1 MKSLQNKIFLF
12 FVLLLLLVQS
22 IGVWTVLSGKKNQEN
37 QEINNRLNTA
47 QTIFSELFDSRSDYL
62 RAFSS
67 TAAKDYGIKQ
77 VFNEDNRSLLV
88 ALNNHRKR
96 IDADL
101 VMTISD
107 KGVINAQ
114 LVAHMVNDAKKIRR
128 GPQTDSIFQYPQ
140 WFNTSRSQEHL
151 YKLND
156 SLYQLSISP
165 IKIGAKDLGWI
176 AFGFQ
181 IDQRLAEKY
190 QQITGLETI
199 FILREDK
206 QWELVASSAA
216 NAQLNLAKRI
226 VNGDI
231 PDKYIAQSQLIS
243 SFDDSQFGVAMYG
256 LREDLIEVLQNQW
269 IKIIF
274 LIGLT
279 LVLSLTGAYLISA
292 SITKPIKLL
301 VAQVKT
307 VASGDYSQGVQLRDQ
322 NELGQ
327 LANEFNEMQKAIL
340 TRENAM
346 QHRANH
352 DPLTDLP
359 NRNKLVNDLSQ
370 MSSSRNCF
378 SVFHLNLSRLKDVN
392 DTLGHNVGDQ
402 IIKEAALRL
411 TNVAGFVSVYHIG
424 ADEFIMLSE
433 QQDECNLTELLENVE
448 QRLSAP
454 FDHDCFCFQLQA
466 RIGIA
471 RYPEH
476 SDKVN
481 VLLQMADT
489 ALHDTRKN
497 RQPTQVYDPALDN
510 NTLERLSLINDFK
523 NAVPENQ
530 LELHY
535 QPKMHMKS
543 GVITHMEALV
553 RWRHPTL
560 GMVPP
565 DEFIPV
571 AEQTGQINELTFW
584 VMETAIKQQKDWL
597 AEGMDINIAVNISA
611 ESLRDPSFYDFVC
624 NTLSKAQIE
633 PNKVTLEVTES
644 AVVEDPESAIEL
656 LQRFK
661 DTGIFLSIDD
671 YGTGYSS
678 LAQLKQLPVHELK
691 IDKSFVQRLQQDPDD
706 QIIVRSTIELAHNMG
721 LSVVAEGIEDQFAL
735 DWLTEHKCEKAQG
748 YFISKPQPA
757 EPLTAWLKQQKGY
770 NQQKE
775 MA

>member
-12 FVLLLLLVQS
+12 FVLLLLSVQS
-22 IGVWTVLSGKKNQEN
+22 IGIWTVISGKENQET

-47 QTIFSELFDSRSDYL
+47 QTIFSELFNSRGSYL
-62 RAFSS
+62 RVFST

-107 KGVINAQ
+107 SGIINAQ
-114 LVAHMVNDAKKIRR
+114 LVAQWTGDTKKIRR
-128 GPQTDSIFQYPQ
+128 GSQTSSTFAYPDWLNNKQ
-140 WFNTSRSQEHL
+140 SQDRL

-156 SLYQLSISP
+156 GLYQLSLSP
-165 IKIGAKDLGWI
+165 IKIGAKTLGWVG
-176 AFGFQ
+176 FGFQ
-181 IDQRLAEKY
+181 IDRRLAEKY
-190 QQITGLETI
+190 KGITGLETV
-199 FILREDK
+199 FILRESTE
-206 QWELVASSAA
+206 WEMIASSTESAE
-216 NAQLNLAKRI
+216 LSLAKDI
-226 VNGDI
+226 VKGDI
-231 PDKYIAQSQLIS
+231 PQHYIAQSQLIS

-256 LREDLIEVLQNQW
+256 LREDLVEVLQGQW
-269 IKIIF
+269 IKILF
-274 LIGLT
+274 LIGIT

-301 VAQVKT
+301 VKQVKT
-307 VASGDYSQGVQLRDQ
+307 VASGDYSQGIQLRDQ

-327 LANEFNEMQKAIL
+327 LANEFNEMQQASL
-340 TRENAM
+340 VRENTM
-346 QHRANH
+346 QHRATH

-359 NRNKLVNDLSQ
+359 NRNKLVNDLNG
-370 MSSSRNCF
+370 MSSSKGSF

-392 DTLGHNVGDQ
+392 DTLGHNVGDML
-402 IIKEAALRL
+402 IKEAATRL
-411 TNVAGFVSVYHIG
+411 TNVEGFRAVYHMG

-433 QQDECNLTELLENVE
+433 QQNECNLTPLLNNVE
-448 QRLSAP
+448 QRLSVP

-481 VLLQMADT
+481 ILLQMADT

-497 RQPTQVYDPALDN
+497 RQPTQIYDPALDN

-523 NAVPENQ
+523 NAVVDNQ

-535 QPKMHMKS
+535 QPKMDMKS
-543 GVITHMEALV
+543 GIITHMEALV
-553 RWRHPTL
+553 RWQHPSL

-565 DEFIPV
+565 DDFIPI

-584 VMETAIKQQKDWL
+584 VLETAITQQTLWL
-597 AEGMDINIAVNISA
+597 EQGMDINIAVNISA
-611 ESLRDPSFYDFVC
+611 ESLRDPSFYDFVFSA
-624 NTLSKAQIE
+624 LAKAQV
-633 PNKVTLEVTES
+633 PPSKVTLEVTES
-644 AVVEDPESAIEL
+644 AVVEDPESAIAL

-661 DTGIFLSIDD
+661 DSGIFLSIDD

-691 IDKSFVQRLQQDPDD
+691 IDKSFVQRLAEDLDD

-721 LSVVAEGIEDQFAL
+721 LTVVAEGIEDQFAL
-735 DWLTEHKCEKAQG
+735 DWLAENGCEKAQG
-748 YFISKPQPA
+748 YFISKPKSA

-770 NQQKE
+770 NQQRDTI
-775 MA
+775 